1 MEEKKTIR
9 MLHFSL
15 LCVNQMVLQC
25 RNAILVL
32 VKPAKLNI
40 FWTLEASI
48 FSHFLSFSNITVLVI
63 NYGYMD

>member
-1 MEEKKTIR
+1 

-48 FSHFLSFSNITVLVI
+48 FSQFLSFFSKITVLVKL
-63 NYGYMD
+63 